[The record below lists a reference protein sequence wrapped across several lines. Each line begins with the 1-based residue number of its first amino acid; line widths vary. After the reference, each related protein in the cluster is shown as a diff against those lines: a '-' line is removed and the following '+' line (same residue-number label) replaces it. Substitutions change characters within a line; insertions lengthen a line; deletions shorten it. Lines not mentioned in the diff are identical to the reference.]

1 MVCNMDDRHK
11 DCAKAKARASLAI
24 ETDERPLEGHKYCS
38 YGCKFLKA
46 SCSKRDL
53 SGLILY
59 YVTVRRFRD
68 LAARGGH

>member
-11 DCAKAKARASLAI
+11 DYAKAKVRASLAI

-38 YGCKFLKA
+38 YECKFHTA

-53 SGLILY
+53 SELILY
-59 YVTVRRFRD
+59 YVTGKRFRD
-68 LAARGGH
+68 LAIRGGH